1 MARTWRFSK
10 LEFRNSVSMRA
21 LLYGK
26 FIEAY
31 KYIAY
36 CSYVLTCKIWI
47 NVLLEKDSFAAISV
61 ALQMW
66 LFNAFSC
73 GVTRKVVRYKF
84 TGFTYH
90 LRDCISVQN
99 VNKPWLICFIA
110 NFIAISKRCANR
122 EAFSTQRFSRCL
134 ILWGERGL
142 HNVQL
147 YIQLLPISRFV

>member
-1 MARTWRFSK
+1 MGRTWRFSK
-10 LEFRNSVSMRA
+10 LEFRISVSMRA

-47 NVLLEKDSFAAISV
+47 NVLLEKDPFAAISV

-66 LFNAFSC
+66 LFLTLFHAEWWLVKLF
-73 GVTRKVVRYKF
+73 VTSSRV
-84 TGFTYH
+84 
-90 LRDCISVQN
+90 CISSERLYFCSKCKQT
-99 VNKPWLICFIA
+99 LTDLFYCF
-110 NFIAISKRCANR
+110 SKRCANR
-122 EAFSTQRFSRCL
+122 ETFSTQRFLRCL
-134 ILWGERGL
+134 ILWGEKGL